1 MARDRC
7 ADRTARRP
15 RLGLIAPSPGPDPA
29 TKGLRRTQGYLISRG
44 SQFRSLTP
52 VIDTNEPGDRRTAR
66 DHQTGSSQVTDA
78 LRQYDGRTAGS
89 RYDPGTNARAAVR
102 LTAKKWEA
110 CLCGRGLT
118 RNSAGLVSFVLIW
131 LTRLDAWKHFG
142 CRIGPSAD
150 HRSGPDTA

>member
-1 MARDRC
+1 MRASYQRVAVGSNPVPPTNEGFPADSRVVFSRAGRPTSCQLGKAGFAAR
-7 ADRTARRP
+7 P
-15 RLGLIAPSPGPDPA
+15 IPDPV
-29 TKGLRRTQGYLISRG
+29 RRVGK
-44 SQFRSLTP
+44 
-52 VIDTNEPGDRRTAR
+52 
-66 DHQTGSSQVTDA
+66 
-78 LRQYDGRTAGS
+78 DGRTAGS

-131 LTRLDAWKHFG
+131 LTRPDAWKHFG

-150 HRSGPDTA
+150 HRSGLDTA